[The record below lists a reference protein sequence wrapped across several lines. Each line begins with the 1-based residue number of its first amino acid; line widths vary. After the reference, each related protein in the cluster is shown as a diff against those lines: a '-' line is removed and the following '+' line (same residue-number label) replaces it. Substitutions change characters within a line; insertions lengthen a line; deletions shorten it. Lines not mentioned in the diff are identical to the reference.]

1 MPSSATFAKRIRR
14 RVLKMV
20 HSARSAHVG
29 SVLSTVDLLAVLY
42 GKILRLEPSQP
53 DWPERDRFIL
63 SKGHAC
69 AGLYVV
75 LAELGF
81 FPEHWLDEF
90 YVDGGHLAGH
100 ATHVG
105 VPGVEVSTGSLGHG
119 LALAS
124 GMALVGK
131 REDQKFRVFVMLS
144 DGECDEGSTWEAALF
159 GPFHQL
165 DNLTVIIDY
174 NKIQSFG
181 TVKEVLNLEPLAQK
195 WRAFGWSVR
204 EIDGHSVEEI
214 EDLFR
219 SVPVHVG
226 RPTCVIAHTVKG
238 KGVSFMENKLLWH
251 YRTPDQ
257 DELRLA
263 LAELEEE

>member
-1 MPSSATFAKRIRR
+1 
-14 RVLKMV
+14 
-20 HSARSAHVG
+20 
-29 SVLSTVDLLAVLY
+29 
-42 GKILRLEPSQP
+42 
-53 DWPERDRFIL
+53 
-63 SKGHAC
+63 
-69 AGLYVV
+69 
-75 LAELGF
+75 
-81 FPEHWLDEF
+81 
-90 YVDGGHLAGH
+90 
-100 ATHVG
+100 
-105 VPGVEVSTGSLGHG
+105 
-119 LALAS
+119 
-124 GMALVGK
+124 
-131 REDQKFRVFVMLS
+131 
-144 DGECDEGSTWEAALF
+144 
-159 GPFHQL
+159 
-165 DNLTVIIDY
+165 
-174 NKIQSFG
+174 
-181 TVKEVLNLEPLAQK
+181 LAQK